1 MCAVAPVLLGG
12 HFRGRGLCIGVQWVR
27 AMVRR
32 VMVSVW
38 WVSGCMLCMSG
49 GKVGGANLYYL
60 MLVHVAD
67 TGSYSLENIM

>member
-1 MCAVAPVLLGG
+1 
-12 HFRGRGLCIGVQWVR
+12 
-27 AMVRR
+27 MVRR

-67 TGSYSLENIM
+67 MGSYSLENIM